1 VTYLLIAFLAATFAP
16 LLVATWRTSL
26 LGLGIQ
32 GLLLTA
38 LLFERGWP
46 TSASG
51 AVLLVDLA
59 LLRSWFVPRHLYVTL
74 RRQETAGRRDVL
86 PASLLTWVIAGAL
99 TFVAFEFAGRMCPQ
113 GGDAATHVAV
123 ATAALLLSFLLLA
136 TERRTFGQVVGALQ
150 LENAI
155 ALFELAGEHELPL
168 AVQLG
173 VTGVLLLTVLTFGAF
188 VRHLRAESAEAVGS
202 APGSTP

>member
-1 VTYLLIAFLAATFAP
+1 MSLRIA
-16 LLVATWRTSL
+16 
-26 LGLGIQ
+26 
-32 GLLLTA
+32 
-38 LLFERGWP
+38 
-46 TSASG
+46 
-51 AVLLVDLA
+51 
-59 LLRSWFVPRHLYVTL
+59 
-74 RRQETAGRRDVL
+74 
-86 PASLLTWVIAGAL
+86 
-99 TFVAFEFAGRMCPQ
+99 
-113 GGDAATHVAV
+113 AV
-123 ATAALLLSFLLLA
+123 ATAYHPDDRLTAVVESALESCSTVIVVDNTPGTEPTVADKLAGLGTGADGSGRVKVLRSGANLGLAAALLLSVLQLA

-155 ALFELAGEHELPL
+155 ARVELAGEHELPL